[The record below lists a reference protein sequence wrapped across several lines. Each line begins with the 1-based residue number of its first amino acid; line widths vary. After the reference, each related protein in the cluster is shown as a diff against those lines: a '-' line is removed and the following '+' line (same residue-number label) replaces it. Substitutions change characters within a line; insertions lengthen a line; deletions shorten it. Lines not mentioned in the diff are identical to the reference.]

1 MTVTDAVQ
9 PVKPRE
15 PGAAGTVPAAVVRRP
30 AARGVRA
37 LGRACAARSSVE
49 LRAFFR
55 NKQSLVFTLFF
66 PVILLVVFGS
76 IFEGKVDGTNVD
88 FRQVFIAGVIAAGVM
103 STAFSGLAI
112 NVAIE
117 RDTGMVRRLALTPMP
132 KSAYFV
138 GKLVRVVVTTVLEA
152 VLLIG
157 IAVTAFDLPLPQTA
171 ERWSTLGW
179 CLALGTAA
187 CALAGTAYSAV
198 IPNSRSAA
206 AVVTPVFMVLQ
217 FISGVFYPFDKLP
230 LWMQNTAA
238 LFPVKWMAQGFRSVF
253 LPDSFTA
260 VEPAGSWELGR
271 IALVLAAWAV
281 GGLLATMLTFGWR
294 GPRVR

>member
-1 MTVTDAVQ
+1 MPLT
-9 PVKPRE
+9 E
-15 PGAAGTVPAAVVRRP
+15 AAGVRPSVAAPARP
-30 AARGVRA
+30 AARGARG
-37 LGRACAARSSVE
+37 LGRACAARASVE
-49 LRAFFR
+49 LKAFFR

-66 PVILLVVFGS
+66 PVLLLVVFGS
-76 IFEGKVDGTNVD
+76 IFSGKVEGTDTD
-88 FRQVFIAGVIAAGVM
+88 FRQVFMAGVIAAGVM

-117 RDTGMVRRLALTPMP
+117 RDTGTVRRLALTPMP

-138 GKLVRVVVTTVLEA
+138 GKLVRVVVTTVLET

-157 IAVTAFDLPLPQTA
+157 IAVTAFGLPLPGTA
-171 ERWSTLGW
+171 QRWATLGW

-187 CALAGTAYSAV
+187 CALAGIAYSAL

-271 IALVLAAWAV
+271 IALVLTAWAV
-281 GGLLATMLTFGWR
+281 GGLLATTLTFGWR